1 MIAPSISF
9 DTNQEPP
16 IWRHL
21 TLDGVKELLVND
33 VAELN
38 HHLSLQAAD
47 EAAGVLNYTHRLLI
61 ASWERTQDVH
71 WSWLKEIQS
80 AGITAAAE
88 GFEALGPAVVDTGN

>member
-16 IWRHL
+16 MWRHL
-21 TLDGVKELLVND
+21 TVDGVKELLRND

-38 HHLSLQAAD
+38 HYLSLQAAD
-47 EAAGVLNYTHRLLI
+47 KAKDIKSYAHRPFIAA
-61 ASWERTQDVH
+61 WEHTQDVH

-80 AGITAAAE
+80 ASSAAAE
-88 GFEALGPAVVDTGN
+88 GFEALGHESVDTGN